1 MCKLLNMK
9 RILLTLLAVLTLLPL
24 SAQTKQSQKDYLD
37 RYNLLVSKLGADG
50 VGIETLLQRWE
61 KDYPEDTD
69 MLLGKFSYYLTKS
82 QSASIESRIRRS
94 TSATPRR
101 SRLRT
106 LLAVR

>member
-1 MCKLLNMK
+1 MK

-61 KDYPEDTD
+61 KD
-69 MLLGKFSYYLTKS
+69 
-82 QSASIESRIRRS
+82 
-94 TSATPRR
+94 
-101 SRLRT
+101 
-106 LLAVR
+106 

>member
-69 MLLGKFSYYLTKS
+69 MLLGVLVLSDQEPVGLDRGQGF
-82 QSASIESRIRRS
+82 AEV
-94 TSATPRR
+94 PRQR
-101 SRLRT
+101 PD
-106 LLAVR
+106 AHA